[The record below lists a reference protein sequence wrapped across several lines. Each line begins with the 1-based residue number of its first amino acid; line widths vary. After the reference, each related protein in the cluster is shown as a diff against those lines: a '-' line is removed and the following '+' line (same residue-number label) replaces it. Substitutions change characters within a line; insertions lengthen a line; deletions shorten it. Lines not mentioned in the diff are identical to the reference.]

1 MKNFLLFICMTVITS
16 FSDAQI
22 EGSELGI
29 DLTFSYSSGLYNN
42 GTVGIGGKY
51 GLLFNEE
58 SIILGPS
65 VRYHRTWTNN
75 PFNTTN
81 ASTGFNIFGGGG
93 FIHYRF
99 AKYLFVGTEFEVLR
113 SPYTNNGT
121 LSLSKP
127 KWVPTLLL
135 GGGFSGMIGDNFRV
149 NAGVMYDILDIPNPP
164 TKYPD
169 SPLQPYVARNKTTGV
184 VIPIIYRIAFFIP
197 LSQAR

>member
-1 MKNFLLFICMTVITS
+1 MKRLLLSVIMTLTTLLGT
-16 FSDAQI
+16 AQV

-29 DLTFSYSSGLYNN
+29 DLTFSYSSSLYNT
-42 GTVGIGGKY
+42 GTIGLGGKY
-51 GLLFNEE
+51 GFLF
-58 SIILGPS
+58 SDGAIILGPS

-75 PFNTTN
+75 PFNTNN
-81 ASTGFNIFGGGG
+81 ATTGFNIYGGGG

-99 AKYLFVGTEFEVLR
+99 AKYLFIGSEIEVLR

-121 LSLSKP
+121 LSLANP

-135 GGGFSGMIGDNFRV
+135 GGGFSGMIGDSFRV

-197 LSQAR
+197 LS